1 MKKECRINKVKKM
14 LQKKQQVVGTFCVSH
29 SPAVFETLANC
40 GMDYL
45 IIDTEHFMTN
55 PETIEQ
61 LITVMEA
68 TGVTPFVRVQENVD
82 LVNRC
87 VSAGARGVI
96 IPMVNTR
103 EQAQAAVNAMK
114 YKPLGTRGV
123 CNPRAITYA
132 TGGMESLLNFY
143 NTENDNLMCIVM
155 METEEAYHNLPEILS
170 VKGIDSIF
178 IGRTDLTHNLGITG
192 EFHHPKVEKII
203 EDTLKMGKE
212 AGLYMGIYTLDGKD
226 SNIFFDM
233 GFDLVAMGGDMMFLS
248 MAARN
253 ELAKITR

>member
-1 MKKECRINKVKKM
+1 MREERRINNVKTM
-14 LQKKQQVVGTFCVSH
+14 LKKGQRVVGTFCVSR
-29 SPAVFETLANC
+29 SPAVFETLADC

-55 PETIEQ
+55 FETIEQ
-61 LITVMEA
+61 LIIVMEA

-82 LVNRC
+82 LINRC

-103 EQAQAAVNAMK
+103 EQAQEAVNAMK
-114 YKPLGTRGV
+114 YNPLGTRGV
-123 CNPRAITYA
+123 CNPRAITYGI
-132 TGGMESLLNFY
+132 GGMESLLNFY
-143 NTENDNLMCIVM
+143 NTENENLMCIVM
-155 METEEAYHNLPEILS
+155 METEEAYHNLPEILT
-170 VKGIDSIF
+170 VKGIDGIF
-178 IGRTDLTHNLGITG
+178 IGRNDLTHSLGITG

-212 AGLYMGIYTLDGKD
+212 AGLYMGIYTFDGKD

-233 GFDLVAMGGDMMFLS
+233 GFDFVAMGGDMMFLS
-248 MAARN
+248 IAARN
-253 ELAKITR
+253 ELAKIKS